1 VYTAN
6 LTPHE
11 DGLAAWSPQ
20 AIVNALQQGIDEDGQ
35 PLCAPMPSGPMGAFG
50 GMEDEDAMA
59 VATYLLS
66 IEGKPNVTGEAYPEC
81 VMPGPPPSGEGGA
94 PMSEAGSP
102 EAGMSMPEAGTP
114 EAGMSEAGATEAGT
128 PDGGMSEAGAEAG
141 VDAGAN

>member
-1 VYTAN
+1 RVFGLPSPPFPAEGVYTAN

-20 AIVNALQQGIDEDGQ
+20 AIVNALQQGIDEEGQ

-50 GMEDEDAMA
+50 GMRDDDAMA
-59 VATYLLS
+59 IATYLLS

-102 EAGMSMPEAGTP
+102 EAGMTPEAGTP
-114 EAGMSEAGATEAGT
+114 EAGTDMSEAGT
-128 PDGGMSEAGAEAG
+128 P
-141 VDAGAN
+141 